1 MAICTSGPQHR
12 QANAQIGRAE
22 SIVTVGGSGIVDS
35 RDKVTR
41 RLNGKNLHH
50 HA

>member
-22 SIVTVGGSGIVDS
+22 SIVTVGGSGIVAIEES
-35 RDKVTR
+35 
-41 RLNGKNLHH
+41 LEEG
-50 HA
+50 